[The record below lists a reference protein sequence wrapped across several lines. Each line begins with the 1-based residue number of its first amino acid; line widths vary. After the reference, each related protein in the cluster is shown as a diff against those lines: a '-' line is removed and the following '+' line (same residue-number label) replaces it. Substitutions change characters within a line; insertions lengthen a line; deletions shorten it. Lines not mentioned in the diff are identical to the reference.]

1 MPLSI
6 IEYLE
11 RGPSTSKEIQAAT
24 GLSQT
29 TIARKI
35 RKMEDR
41 IIAIPEGRTVKYAA
55 IRNAFNSG
63 NNIPL
68 SMIDEVGKPH
78 LIAHIR
84 PLIQGCD
91 NSPKDH
97 R

>member
-35 RKMEDR
+35 GLPEDQR
-41 IIAIPEGRTVKYAA
+41 GIVIEAAYEFWERVSMDSKISDPFGAYLQEGNPV
-55 IRNAFNSG
+55 
-63 NNIPL
+63 
-68 SMIDEVGKPH
+68 EH
-78 LIAHIR
+78 LISTR
-84 PLIQGCD
+84 
-91 NSPKDH
+91 K
-97 R
+97 